1 MRCVR
6 IVVGY
11 FPDRNTGYV
20 KQVDSN
26 ERVVYWKEKWRAEG
40 AVVRAG
46 LSYYQDN
53 KQYAYESLKKKLI
66 KEIQNAGKN

>member
-11 FPDRNTGYV
+11 FPDRNIGYV
-20 KQVDSN
+20 KQVGSN

-46 LSYYQDN
+46 LSYYQDD

>member
-11 FPDRNTGYV
+11 FPDRNTGYI
-20 KQVDSN
+20 KQVGSN
-26 ERVVYWKEKWRAEG
+26 ERGAEG

-46 LSYYQDN
+46 LSYYQEN

>member
-11 FPDRNTGYV
+11 FPDRNTGYI
-20 KQVDSN
+20 KQVSSN
-26 ERVVYWKEKWRAEG
+26 ERVAYWKEKWGAEG
-40 AVVRAG
+40 AIVRAG
-46 LSYYQDN
+46 LSYYQEN

>member
-1 MRCVR
+1 MRCIR

-11 FPDRNTGYV
+11 FPDRNTSYV
-20 KQVDSN
+20 KQVSSN
-26 ERVVYWKEKWRAEG
+26 ERVAYWKEKWRAEG

-46 LSYYQDN
+46 LSYYQDD

-66 KEIQNAGKN
+66 KEIQNARKS

>member
-1 MRCVR
+1 MWCVR